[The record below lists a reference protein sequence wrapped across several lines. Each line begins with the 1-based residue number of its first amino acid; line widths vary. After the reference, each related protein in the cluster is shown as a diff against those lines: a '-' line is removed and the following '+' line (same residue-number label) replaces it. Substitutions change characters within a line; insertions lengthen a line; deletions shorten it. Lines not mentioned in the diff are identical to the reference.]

1 MEDFF
6 KEMLQYTMHFNEA
19 IIEQLSISN
28 VHPEKAVLLLN
39 HIINAQE
46 VWNARIK
53 GEDCS
58 TAIWEIRPLED
69 LTKINNANYNNSLQ
83 IINAFDFDT
92 IIQYTNSNNKAFK
105 NTVKDILFQVI
116 NHATYHRGQIATD
129 VKQHGITPLATDY
142 IYFKRNF

>member
-28 VHPEKAVLLLN
+28 VHPEKAILLLN

-53 GEDCS
+53 GEDCR

-69 LTKINNANYNNSLQ
+69 LTKINTANYNSSLQ

-92 IIQYTNSNNKAFK
+92 IIEYTNSNNKAFK

-142 IYFKRNF
+142 IYFKRDF